1 MIIRIKLVVQVLNC
15 YMYIVYTGYRKL
27 RFTDE
32 PWSQMNR
39 LKIKI
44 NKIYIR
50 YHYINDWDFILFK
63 NKKKYTDHLSR
74 LFSRSKIINKIINII
89 IWIISIYK
97 THFEY
102 LLILIINWISNQN
115 QDRIMIRSDM
125 IHLIIKLYFLISQIS
140 TNIYVW
146 EYSYTSFKIIFLFNL
161 IISDFTEIN
170 MNIIKLF
177 FTQ

>member
-15 YMYIVYTGYRKL
+15 CIYIVYTAYRKL

-50 YHYINDWDFILFK
+50 YHYINDWNFILFK
-63 NKKKYTDHLSR
+63 NKTKYTDHLSR
-74 LFSRSKIINKIINII
+74 LFSRSQIINKIINII
-89 IWIISIYK
+89 ISIYFYLVK
-97 THFEY
+97 YCKY

-115 QDRIMIRSDM
+115 QINKYICMRVFV
-125 IHLIIKLYFLISQIS
+125 YFIQ
-140 TNIYVW
+140 NIFFCLTS
-146 EYSYTSFKIIFLFNL
+146 SY
-161 IISDFTEIN
+161 
-170 MNIIKLF
+170 
-177 FTQ
+177 

>member
-15 YMYIVYTGYRKL
+15 YIYIVYTEYRKL

-50 YHYINDWDFILFK
+50 CHYINDWNFILFK
-63 NKKKYTDHLSR
+63 SKIKYTDHLSR
-74 LFSRSKIINKIINII
+74 NVFSRSKIINKIINII

-97 THFEY
+97 THSEY

-115 QDRIMIRSDM
+115 QGGIMIRSGM
-125 IHLIIKLYFLISQIS
+125 IYLIIKLYFLISVSQIS
-140 TNIYVW
+140 TNICMRIFVY
-146 EYSYTSFKIIFLFNL
+146 YIYLHIIQN
-161 IISDFTEIN
+161 N
-170 MNIIKLF
+170 F
-177 FTQ
+177 FV